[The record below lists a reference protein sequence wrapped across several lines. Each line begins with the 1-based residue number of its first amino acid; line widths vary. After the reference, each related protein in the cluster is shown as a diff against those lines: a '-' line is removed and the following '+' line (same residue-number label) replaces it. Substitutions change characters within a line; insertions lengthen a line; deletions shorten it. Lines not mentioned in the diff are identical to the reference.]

1 MFQLAPSF
9 EGHIARLFC
18 IPHAGGG
25 PSAYRGWREA
35 LAPDLDVAII
45 ELPGREARFR
55 EAPYRKIDDLVSHL
69 ADAVLSK
76 TEDGQPFAFFGN
88 SLGGLV
94 AFETLHRI
102 RTQSGLEAE
111 HLFVSAVGAPHMPT
125 QWGPIAQLSDSDFIR
140 EIRARY
146 DGIPAAVLED
156 VDLFEAMLPMLRAD
170 MDVVESYKLQPPR
183 PLVCPITAFSGMRDR
198 AVQAK
203 DVEAWSEQTIS
214 SFTHIRLDEDHLY
227 LQSARGYLTAQIR
240 NTLLRQLRIV

>member
-1 MFQLAPSF
+1 MFQLAPTF
-9 EGHIARLFC
+9 EGQIARLFC

-25 PSAYRGWREA
+25 PSAYRGWREI
-35 LAPDLDVAII
+35 LAPDLDVVII

-55 EAPYRKIDDLVSHL
+55 EAPYRKIDDLVSDL

-76 TEDGQPFAFFGN
+76 IEDGQPFAFFGN

-94 AFETLHRI
+94 AFEALNRI
-102 RTQSGLEAE
+102 RAQSGLEAE
-111 HLFVSAVGAPHMPT
+111 HLFVSAVGAPHMPI
-125 QWGPIAQLSDSDFIR
+125 QMRPIAQLPDSDFIR

-146 DGIPAAVLED
+146 AGIPAPVLED
-156 VDLFEAMLPMLRAD
+156 ADLFEAMLPMLRAD
-170 MDVVESYKLQPPR
+170 IDVVESYRRQPPR
-183 PLVCPITAFSGMRDR
+183 PLACPITAFSGIRDK
-198 AVQAK
+198 AVEVK

-240 NTLLRQLRIV
+240 NTLFRQQRMV